1 MVWMLEVMLGVCL
14 IILCSGLVN
23 YFSIRARKGY
33 PNVKH
38 SKVDDDD
45 MEVLYK
51 RLDRLEQ
58 RMTDVQDVM
67 IALSEKFDRWD
78 EERQGV

>member
-1 MVWMLEVMLGVCL
+1 MVWMFEVMLGVCL

-45 MEVLYK
+45 MEVLY
-51 RLDRLEQ
+51 RPLGAAHDGRTGRDDRFE
-58 RMTDVQDVM
+58 
-67 IALSEKFDRWD
+67 
-78 EERQGV
+78 